1 MKISLNHLGFLI
13 LSILMLL
20 SGYWL
25 GFKSLDNNILFQ
37 AKVRATYIAQDHQ
50 LESYDRKGEIIFGD
64 HFLASHD
71 IIASKS
77 GVLAVQSLFEWRPF
91 NSELI
96 KKSVTRQFSGTV
108 QNSLILDLP
117 DEIRLNMYPVEIPN
131 DTGKKLYLFYFRDI
145 ALLLIE
151 KNRDHHKIN

>member
-1 MKISLNHLGFLI
+1 MKISLNHIIFLI
-13 LSILMLL
+13 LCALTLL

-37 AKVRATYIAQDHQ
+37 ANVRATYIAHDHH

-71 IIASKS
+71 IIASQN
-77 GVLAVQSLFEWRPF
+77 GVLAVQSLFEWSPF
-91 NSELI
+91 NSELT
-96 KKSVTRQFSGTV
+96 KKNVTRQFSGTV

-117 DEIRLNMYPVEIPN
+117 DEVRLDMYPVEIPN
-131 DTGKKLYLFYFRDI
+131 DTGKRLYLFYFRDI

-151 KNRDHHKIN
+151 KNRNHHKIN